1 MATRGQE
8 LVHGERQQEYGP
20 PDESFTNIAM
30 VWTAILKTPVTKEQ
44 VALCML
50 GMKVVREANLH
61 KQDNLDDIDGYNE
74 ILKMFTAVPSAEPT
88 TP

>member
-1 MATRGQE
+1 MAQTRGQQ

-20 PDESFTNIAM
+20 PEESFLSIAK
-30 VWTAILKTPVTKEQ
+30 VWSGILKIDVTKEQ

-50 GMKVVREANLH
+50 GLKLVREANLH

-74 ILKMFTAVPSAEPT
+74 ILKMFYIREEPE
-88 TP
+88 

>member
-20 PDESFTNIAM
+20 PEESFSNIAL

-50 GMKVVREANLH
+50 GLKVVREANLH

-74 ILKMFTAVPSAEPT
+74 ILKMFTAIPEAPEAT
-88 TP
+88 A